1 MKYISGMKRM
11 CKKMVH
17 LLKAISFFLLTSSHI
32 LWAQDITGVVKD
44 ANGMKPI
51 PFVNIGI
58 VGKNLGTVSD
68 HSGRFR
74 LSVGSSF
81 DRDSLLFS
89 VIGYEPQVYEIGTLR
104 KSENASIIMHERDY
118 KLDEVTI
125 KPAFFKERILGIT
138 SKGSMVQAGF
148 HENKLGYEYG
158 LLMKVK
164 KTAYIK
170 QVQINIAS
178 CTYDTVF
185 FRLNVY
191 EVRNNKEF
199 VNILKEP
206 IYINLLKED
215 IEDEIHIDLRSD
227 NIVVE
232 GEFLVTLEHV
242 KDLGYGSLYFSTG
255 LSRRTYY
262 RMTSQGKWVSS
273 RIGIAIS
280 VLADVEK

>member
-1 MKYISGMKRM
+1 MWRI
-11 CKKMVH
+11 
-17 LLKAISFFLLTSSHI
+17 LTFAFLMTYGTLMG
-32 LWAQDITGVVKD
+32 QKITGVVID
-44 ANGMKPI
+44 ANNKHPVQ
-51 PFVNIGI
+51 FVNIGI
-58 VGKNLGTVSD
+58 IGKNVGTVSD
-68 HSGRFR
+68 SDGKFQ
-74 LSVGSSF
+74 LVVDKSLDS
-81 DRDSLLFS
+81 DSLLFS
-89 VIGYEPQVYEIGTLR
+89 VIGYEPQVFDIGTLR
-104 KSENASIIMHERDY
+104 KSENTSIVMHERDY

-125 KPAFFKERILGIT
+125 RPAFFKETILGIT
-138 SKGSMVQAGF
+138 SRGSMVQAGF

-164 KTAYIK
+164 KTAYLK
-170 QVQINIAS
+170 QVQINIAHCS
-178 CTYDTVF
+178 YDTIF

-191 EVRNNKEF
+191 EVRGNKEF

-215 IEDEIHIDLRSD
+215 VEDEIHIDLRSD
-227 NIVVE
+227 NIVVK

>member
-1 MKYISGMKRM
+1 M
-11 CKKMVH
+11 
-17 LLKAISFFLLTSSHI
+17 LKAISFFLLSSCHI

-44 ANGMKPI
+44 ANGLKPI

-74 LSVGSSF
+74 LSAGASF

-89 VIGYEPQVYEIGTLR
+89 MIGYETQAHEIGSLR
-104 KSENASIIMHERDY
+104 KSENVVIVMHERDY

-125 KPAFFKERILGIT
+125 KPARFKERILGVNT
-138 SKGSMVQAGF
+138 RSSMIEAGF
-148 HENKLGYEYG
+148 RDNKLGYECG

-164 KTAYIK
+164 KTAYLK
-170 QVQINIAS
+170 QLQINIAT
-178 CTYDTVF
+178 CTYDTIF

-191 EVRNNKEF
+191 EVRGNKEF

-215 IEDEIHIDLRSD
+215 LEDEIHIDLRSD

-242 KDLGYGSLYFSTG
+242 KDLGYGHLYFNTG
-255 LSRRTYY
+255 LSGRTYY
-262 RMTSQGKWVSS
+262 RMTSQGEWASL
-273 RIGIAIS
+273 RLGIGIS